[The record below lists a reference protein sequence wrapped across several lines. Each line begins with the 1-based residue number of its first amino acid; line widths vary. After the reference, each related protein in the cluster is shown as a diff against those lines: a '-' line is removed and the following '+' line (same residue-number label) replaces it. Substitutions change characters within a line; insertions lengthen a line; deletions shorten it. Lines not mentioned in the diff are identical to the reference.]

1 MKFNRPHVPLGLL
14 IAAVTCLIL
23 GLAAGPTIN
32 ATTTE
37 AQRATNVILSAI
49 PFVLIFAAII
59 LFFIAFIWLVATAL
73 SHQISEKPYRL
84 VERGL
89 IAGIGLGIFGM
100 FQPWLFAG
108 YKYGF
113 PLLLVSTLGFIVWS
127 HITPRTGAKEEL
139 TTTAVAELEPDSSR
153 P

>member
-1 MKFNRPHVPLGLL
+1 MKFNRPHVPFGLL
-14 IAAVTCLIL
+14 IAAVVCLIL
-23 GLAAGPTIN
+23 GFAAGPTLS
-32 ATTTE
+32 ALTTE

-59 LFFIAFIWLVATAL
+59 LFFIAFIWLLSTAL

-84 VERGL
+84 IERVL

-100 FQPWLFAG
+100 FQPWLFVG

-113 PLLLVSTLGFIVWS
+113 PLLLLSTLGFIVWS
-127 HITPRTGAKEEL
+127 HITPKTGVEEEL